1 MRRAA
6 AYWNIWLPSP
16 PISRTITIA
25 SSAPDEVHGAGIP
38 LVPEVSRVCVAE
50 EAAVIIHRR
59 ELFHPQPLGAE
70 PLQDRRRIVNAVR
83 VEDDLGT
90 PHREREVETTA
101 DRQHPGQLP
110 DGLARPQRVDG
121 VAIATQTDVLRDMQ
135 ARDRGKLQVSKREC
149 KEV

>member
-1 MRRAA
+1 
-6 AYWNIWLPSP
+6 
-16 PISRTITIA
+16 
-25 SSAPDEVHGAGIP
+25 
-38 LVPEVSRVCVAE
+38 
-50 EAAVIIHRR
+50 
-59 ELFHPQPLGAE
+59 
-70 PLQDRRRIVNAVR
+70 VNAVR

-135 ARDRGKLQVSKREC
+135 ARDRGELQVSKGERKDVAGARFQILHRSGKRSHIEEHYFGDAGQTRYPSDLSSDVHVSLGPVRNDLPEGPSP
-149 KEV
+149 EVHVVSVEPGCGRLIFQHRPQ